1 MLGYFSSLPEAL
13 DSVIFFPHDS
23 GWSLYQSQVGFL
35 EGQDPIAPVQ
45 CLAQRGHAHLEEHL
59 PPHSHTHTQLQAPQK
74 QPWAL
79 MEEQGANLLNMGRL
93 EGPDSGSFS
102 LLSF

>member
-1 MLGYFSSLPEAL
+1 MESSVLGYFSSLPEAL

-23 GWSLYQSQVGFL
+23 GWSLCQSQVGFL

-59 PPHSHTHTQLQAPQK
+59 PPHPTPTHTITGTPEA
-74 QPWAL
+74 AL
-79 MEEQGANLLNMGRL
+79 GPYGGAGGKPVKYGKIGRA
-93 EGPDSGSFS
+93 
-102 LLSF
+102 